1 MCAKKKRIKVE
12 DRLCPPAGRLLDC
25 FAGARARRR
34 AVKLSLPLSFKMA
47 IVRLKL
53 CDSVFCSDYH
63 SIFINERKD
72 EWASDLSSRRGE
84 AAPSRGPEGFTVRDL
99 HSSSPPSLVLAVA
112 CLKNHFS
119 VPYHQHPTSHANMTS
134 YLPHDIQSL
143 LPRSSP
149 KAAQT
154 PSVGEQAPSF
164 PSDIKVVQGGSA
176 SNISYSTPSKGTL
189 VAFVRHCGC
198 PFAEK
203 EVKLLGEVDKKHGG
217 QGEVQIV
224 VVQHSDEEETRA
236 WWKRIG

>member
-1 MCAKKKRIKVE
+1 M
-12 DRLCPPAGRLLDC
+12 
-25 FAGARARRR
+25 
-34 AVKLSLPLSFKMA
+34 
-47 IVRLKL
+47 
-53 CDSVFCSDYH
+53 
-63 SIFINERKD
+63 
-72 EWASDLSSRRGE
+72 
-84 AAPSRGPEGFTVRDL
+84 APSRGQRASWCDTSTRL
-99 HSSSPPSLVLAVA
+99 HHDVVLTQQSPSSRINS
-112 CLKNHFS
+112 
-119 VPYHQHPTSHANMTS
+119 PYHHTNLLTQKMTS

-149 KAAQT
+149 KAAQP

-164 PSDIKVVQGGSA
+164 PSDIKIVQGGST